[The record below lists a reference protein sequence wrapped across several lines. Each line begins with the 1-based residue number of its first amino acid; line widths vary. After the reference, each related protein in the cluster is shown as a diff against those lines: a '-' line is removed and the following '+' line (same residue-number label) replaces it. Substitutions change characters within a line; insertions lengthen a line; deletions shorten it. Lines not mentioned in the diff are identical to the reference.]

1 MLRLQKLA
9 AQVVLPTWSFPFPPS
24 CAHPYPYDH
33 MHYVEKGVLCGP
45 MATIDIS
52 RKCAS
57 RSQVSILA
65 RKNNFNKLRSYLL
78 TWVKALDEGKHRVH
92 TNDSKPCF
100 GSESIQNH
108 ANMHSLWKVE
118 LWHWTVV
125 LQGCRLFESLLPIF
139 LTHLMLAPCIEKCGS
154 FLCLCLAESCFSIEV
169 EFPWWKKNAWE
180 VPHERLQSD
189 VGTWGAYSLESKDK
203 ECNTSRIL

>member
-9 AQVVLPTWSFPFPPS
+9 AQVVLPTWSLTFPPP

-33 MHYVEKGVLCGP
+33 MHYVQKGVLCGS

-57 RSQVSILA
+57 RGQVSILA

-108 ANMHSLWKVE
+108 ANMHLLWKVE

-125 LQGCRLFESLLPIF
+125 LQGCRLLNLYCPFFWPTSCWLPALKSVDPFFACAWPNRASALRLSSHGDKKLHEKF
-139 LTHLMLAPCIEKCGS
+139 LMNACNRMLALG
-154 FLCLCLAESCFSIEV
+154 
-169 EFPWWKKNAWE
+169 
-180 VPHERLQSD
+180 VPI
-189 VGTWGAYSLESKDK
+189 V
-203 ECNTSRIL
+203 